1 MNFIVSP
8 IGDLSYMSM
17 VFMEGVFELEE
28 LQLMVERNV
37 KLSYENNWPDKLGN
51 EVEEFNQL

>member
-17 VFMEGVFELEE
+17 VFMEGLFELEE

-37 KLSYENNWPDKLGN
+37 KFSYENNWSDKQGN
-51 EVEEFNQL
+51 EAEEFN